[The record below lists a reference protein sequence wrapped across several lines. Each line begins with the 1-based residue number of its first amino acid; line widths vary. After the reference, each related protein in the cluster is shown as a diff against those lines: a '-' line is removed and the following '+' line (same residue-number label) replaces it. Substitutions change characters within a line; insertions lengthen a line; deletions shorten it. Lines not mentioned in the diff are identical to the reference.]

1 MPRARSRGALALCAR
16 VPERAVAQRAHALVA
31 TAAQD
36 DGGVDRDQPVPEV
49 SVTSVR
55 RKLERQ
61 QRKKQGAARSGGQPS
76 KVTEVQLRE
85 LEAILAR
92 AKAGPLGDAEVDKLQ
107 AAMDTLAFL
116 TRELEAK
123 GASIQRLRRM
133 LFGPSTE
140 KTSQVVGSKQG
151 AAARAATEDTSSSAP
166 SDVAQDNASSPVPA
180 ADVTPPLDATPAPDT
195 DAPAADSSATEPKRK
210 GHGRNPAAA
219 YTGASKVSV
228 PHESL
233 HDKETCPECQRGK
246 VYVLP
251 PPAQLV
257 RVRGMAPLLATIY
270 ELERLRC
277 NLCGEVFTAQAP
289 DGVGSEKY
297 DETASS
303 MIALLKYG
311 SGLPWNR
318 LERLQQGFGIPLPA
332 STQWEVVRDAARR
345 YDAVYFELIH
355 QAADGQVIY
364 NDDTTMKVLELED
377 PERRKELDTDGD
389 FEGRTG
395 VFTSGIVSTKDQH
408 QIALFF
414 TGQKHAGEN
423 LADLL
428 AQRNAE
434 LSAPIQMC
442 DGLSRNLPDDFATL
456 LARCNAHA
464 RRKFIDVESAFPDE
478 VRHVLETVAQVYR
491 NDAFTKQR
499 DLSAEER
506 LRYHQT
512 ESAPLLEGLKKWFAE
527 QFEARTI
534 EPNSTLGDAIEYMTK
549 HWDALT
555 LFLRVPGAP
564 LDNNL
569 CERVLKKAILHRKT
583 ALFYKTLNGARVGDL
598 FMSIIHTAELAKI
611 NVFDYLVAL
620 QRHHERVVQDPAAWM
635 PWNYSSAFAQIT
647 EPDPPT

>member
-1 MPRARSRGALALCAR
+1 M
-16 VPERAVAQRAHALVA
+16 
-31 TAAQD
+31 
-36 DGGVDRDQPVPEV
+36 
-49 SVTSVR
+49 TSAR
-55 RKLERQ
+55 RKLERK
-61 QRKKQGAARSGGQPS
+61 QRKQQGAAGSRGQPS
-76 KVTEVQLRE
+76 KVTDIELRE

-92 AKAGPLGDAEVDKLQ
+92 AKAGPLGDAEVDKLR
-107 AAMDTLAFL
+107 AAMGTLAFL

-151 AAARAATEDTSSSAP
+151 GETASKATTDTSPSAP
-166 SDVAQDNASSPVPA
+166 SDASQDEDASGSVPA
-180 ADVTPPLDATPAPDT
+180 ADEAPQDAPPTPDA
-195 DAPAADSSATEPKRK
+195 DAPAPSSSATEPKRK

-219 YTGASKVSV
+219 YTGANRVQV
-228 PHESL
+228 PHEAL
-233 HDKETCPECQRGK
+233 HDKETCPECRRGK
-246 VYVLP
+246 IYLLP

-277 NLCGEVFTAQAP
+277 NACGEVFTAQAP

-318 LERLQQGFGIPLPA
+318 LERLQQGLGIPMPA
-332 STQWEVVRDAARR
+332 STQWEIVRDAARF
-345 YDAVYFELIH
+345 YAAVYSELVH
-355 QAADGQVIY
+355 QAADGQVLY
-364 NDDTTMKVLELED
+364 NDDTSMKVLELED
-377 PERRKELDTDGD
+377 PDRRNELDTDGD

-395 VFTSGIVSTKDQH
+395 VFTSGIVATKEQH

-414 TGQKHAGEN
+414 TGPKHAGEN

-428 AQRNAE
+428 AQRDTE
-434 LSAPIQMC
+434 LSPPIQMC
-442 DGLSRNLPDDFATL
+442 DGLSRNLPDEFVTL

-464 RRKFIDVESAFPDE
+464 RRKFVDVESAFPDE
-478 VRHVLETVAQVYR
+478 VRHVLETLAQVYR
-491 NDAFTKQR
+491 NDAITKQR
-499 DLSAEER
+499 SLSANERLLFHQAQSKPLLDGLQEWFDAQIEER
-506 LRYHQT
+506 
-512 ESAPLLEGLKKWFAE
+512 K
-527 QFEARTI
+527 I
-534 EPNSTLGDAIEYMTK
+534 EPNSSLGDAIEYMTK

-564 LDNNL
+564 LDNNV

-583 ALFYKTLNGARVGDL
+583 AMFYKTIGGARVGDL

-611 NVFDYLVAL
+611 DVFGYLVAL
-620 QRHHERVVQDPAAWM
+620 QRHHERVADDPASWM
-635 PWNYSSAFAQIT
+635 PWNYTRALTQVTGSA
-647 EPDPPT
+647 PPT

>member
-1 MPRARSRGALALCAR
+1 M
-16 VPERAVAQRAHALVA
+16 
-31 TAAQD
+31 
-36 DGGVDRDQPVPEV
+36 
-49 SVTSVR
+49 TSAR

-61 QRKKQGAARSGGQPS
+61 QRKKPGAAGFRGQPS
-76 KVTEVQLRE
+76 KVTEIELRE

-92 AKAGPLGDAEVDKLQ
+92 AKAGPLGDAEVDKLK

-140 KTSQVVGSKQG
+140 KTSQIVGSKQSG
-151 AAARAATEDTSSSAP
+151 AAAPTATADTSPSTP
-166 SDVAQDNASSPVPA
+166 SDVSQDKDPSIPA
-180 ADVTPPLDATPAPDT
+180 ADGETPDATLAPDAN
-195 DAPAADSSATEPKRK
+195 APAEASSDTKPKRK

-219 YTGASKVSV
+219 YTGAEKVSV

-233 HDKETCPECQRGK
+233 HDKEKCPECQRGK
-246 VYVLP
+246 IYVLP

-257 RVRGMAPLLATIY
+257 RVRGMAPLIATIY

-289 DGVGSEKY
+289 EGVGSEKY

-332 STQWEVVRDAARR
+332 STQWEVVRDAALR
-345 YDAVYFELIH
+345 YEALYSELIR
-355 QAADGQVIY
+355 QAADGQVLY

-395 VFTSGIVSTKDQH
+395 VFTSGIVATKAQH

-423 LADLL
+423 LKELL
-428 AQRNAE
+428 AQRDAE

-442 DGLSRNLPDDFATL
+442 DGLSRNLPDEVVTL
-456 LARCNAHA
+456 LARCNAHS
-464 RRKFIDVESAFPDE
+464 RRKFIEVESSFPDE

-491 NDAFTKQR
+491 NDAAAKQQN
-499 DLSAEER
+499 LSADER
-506 LRYHQT
+506 LLFHQA
-512 ESAPLLEGLKKWFAE
+512 ESAPLLEGLRRWFDE
-527 QFEARTI
+527 QFDQRKI
-534 EPNSTLGDAIEYMTK
+534 EPNGTLGSAIEYMTK

-564 LDNNL
+564 LDNNV

-611 NVFDYLVAL
+611 NVFEYLVAL
-620 QRHHERVVQDPAAWM
+620 QRHHEHVAADAAAWM
-635 PWNYSSAFAQIT
+635 PWNYTRALSQIT
-647 EPDPPT
+647 GQPVPPT

>member
-1 MPRARSRGALALCAR
+1 M
-16 VPERAVAQRAHALVA
+16 
-31 TAAQD
+31 
-36 DGGVDRDQPVPEV
+36 
-49 SVTSVR
+49 TSAR
-55 RKLERQ
+55 RKLERR
-61 QRKKQGAARSGGQPS
+61 QRKQGSPGGSRGPRV
-76 KVTEVQLRE
+76 KVSE
-85 LEAILAR
+85 LELTELKAILAR
-92 AKAGPLGDAEVDKLQ
+92 AKAGPLGDAEIDKLA

-116 TRELEAK
+116 TQELEAK

-140 KTSQVVGSKQG
+140 KTSQVVGSKG
-151 AAARAATEDTSSSAP
+151 DASDLTPPADAASSSDSAAAPP
-166 SDVAQDNASSPVPA
+166 SEGASPPAPA
-180 ADVTPPLDATPAPDT
+180 ADSASPA
-195 DAPAADSSATEPKRK
+195 DAPAADSSPSEPKRK

-219 YTGASKVSV
+219 YTGAERVNV

-257 RVRGMAPLLATIY
+257 RVRGMAPLLATVY

-277 NLCGEVFTAQAP
+277 NACGEVFTAQAP

-318 LERLQQGFGIPLPA
+318 LERLQRGFGIPLPA

-345 YDAVYFELIH
+345 YDGVYSELVH

-364 NDDTTMKVLELED
+364 NDDTTMKVLELEH

-395 VFTSGIVSTKDQH
+395 VFTSGIVATKDQH

-423 LADLL
+423 LTDLL

-434 LSAPIQMC
+434 LAAPIQMC

-464 RRKFIDVESAFPDE
+464 RRKFIDVESSFPDE

-491 NDAFTKQR
+491 NDALTKER

-506 LRYHQT
+506 LRFHQA
-512 ESAPLLEGLKKWFAE
+512 ESAPLLEGLKQWFAE
-527 QFEARTI
+527 QFEARTV
-534 EPNSTLGDAIEYMTK
+534 ELNSSLGDAIEYMTK
-549 HWDALT
+549 HWNALT

-611 NVFDYLVAL
+611 DVFGYLVAL
-620 QRHHERVVQDPAAWM
+620 QRHYERVAENPAAWM
-635 PWNYSSAFAQIT
+635 PWNYTRALALIT
-647 EPDPPT
+647 GLDPPK

>member
-1 MPRARSRGALALCAR
+1 
-16 VPERAVAQRAHALVA
+16 
-31 TAAQD
+31 
-36 DGGVDRDQPVPEV
+36 
-49 SVTSVR
+49 VTSAR

-61 QRKKQGAARSGGQPS
+61 QRKKQGAAGSRGQPS
-76 KVTEVQLRE
+76 KVTEIELRE

-92 AKAGPLGDAEVDKLQ
+92 AKAGPLGDAEIDKLK
-107 AAMDTLAFL
+107 AAMGTLAFL

-140 KTSQVVGSKQG
+140 KTSQVVGSKPG
-151 AAARAATEDTSSSAP
+151 GEAAPKATAGTSSSAP
-166 SDVAQDNASSPVPA
+166 SDGSQDEDASGP
-180 ADVTPPLDATPAPDT
+180 
-195 DAPAADSSATEPKRK
+195 APAADEAPQDAAPAPDSDAPAPSSSAAEPKRK

-219 YTGASKVSV
+219 YTGANRVPV

-233 HDKETCPECQRGK
+233 HDKETCPECRRGK
-246 VYVLP
+246 VYLLP

-277 NLCGEVFTAQAP
+277 NACGEVFTAQAP

-318 LERLQQGFGIPLPA
+318 LERLQQGLGIPLPA
-332 STQWEVVRDAARR
+332 STQWEIVRDAARL
-345 YDAVYFELIH
+345 YAAVYSELVH

-364 NDDTTMKVLELED
+364 NDDTSMKVLELED
-377 PERRKELDTDGD
+377 PDRRNELDTDGD

-395 VFTSGIVSTKDQH
+395 VFTSGIVATKDQH

-423 LADLL
+423 LNDLL

-434 LSAPIQMC
+434 LAAPIHMC
-442 DGLSRNLPDDFATL
+442 DGLSRNLPEEFATL

-464 RRKFIDVESAFPDE
+464 RRKFVDVESSFPDE

-491 NDAFTKQR
+491 NDAITKER
-499 DLSAEER
+499 NLSADDR
-506 LRYHQT
+506 LLFHQA

-527 QFEARTI
+527 QFEARAI
-534 EPNSTLGDAIEYMTK
+534 EPNSVLGDAINYMTK

-564 LDNNL
+564 LDNNV

-583 ALFYKTLNGARVGDL
+583 AVFYKTLNGARVGDL
-598 FMSIIHTAELAKI
+598 FMSIIHTAELAKSD
-611 NVFDYLVAL
+611 VFGYLVAL
-620 QRHHERVVQDPAAWM
+620 QRHHQRVAEDPVAWM
-635 PWNYSSAFAQIT
+635 PWNYSSALAQT
-647 EPDPPT
+647 TGPAPPK

>member
-1 MPRARSRGALALCAR
+1 
-16 VPERAVAQRAHALVA
+16 
-31 TAAQD
+31 
-36 DGGVDRDQPVPEV
+36 
-49 SVTSVR
+49 VTSAR
-55 RKLERQ
+55 RKLERR
-61 QRKKQGAARSGGQPS
+61 QRKQGSPGASRAQPS
-76 KVTEVQLRE
+76 RVTELQLRE

-92 AKAGPLGDAEVDKLQ
+92 AKAGPLGDSEVDKLK

-133 LFGPSTE
+133 LFGPTTE
-140 KTSQVVGSKQG
+140 KTSQVVGSKG
-151 AAARAATEDTSSSAP
+151 DASGLIPPADAASSSER
-166 SDVAQDNASSPVPA
+166 PA
-180 ADVTPPLDATPAPDT
+180 APPPDGA
-195 DAPAADSSATEPKRK
+195 APAADSASPAAEGSAAADAPTNSSPSEPKRK
-210 GHGRNPAAA
+210 GHGRNPASA
-219 YTGASKVSV
+219 YTGAERVSV

-257 RVRGMAPLLATIY
+257 RVRGMAPLLATVY

-277 NLCGEVFTAQAP
+277 NACGEVFTAQAP

-345 YDAVYFELIH
+345 YDAVYSELVH

-395 VFTSGIVSTKDQH
+395 VFTSGIVATKDHH

-423 LADLL
+423 LTDLL
-428 AQRNAE
+428 AQRSAE

-442 DGLSRNLPDDFATL
+442 DGLSRNLPDEFATL
-456 LARCNAHA
+456 LARCNTHA
-464 RRKFIDVESAFPDE
+464 RRKFIDVESSFPDE

-491 NDAFTKQR
+491 NDALTKER

-506 LRYHQT
+506 LRFHQAK
-512 ESAPLLEGLKKWFAE
+512 SGPLLEGLKQWFAE
-527 QFEARTI
+527 QFAARTI
-534 EPNSTLGDAIEYMTK
+534 EPNSVLGDAIEYMTK

-555 LFLRVPGAP
+555 LFLRVPGVP

-598 FMSIIHTAELAKI
+598 FMSIIHTAELAKSD
-611 NVFDYLVAL
+611 VFGYLVAL
-620 QRHHERVVQDPAAWM
+620 QRHHERVAEDPAAWM
-635 PWNYSSAFAQIT
+635 PWNYSSALAQIT
-647 EPDPPT
+647 GPDPPK

>member
-1 MPRARSRGALALCAR
+1 M
-16 VPERAVAQRAHALVA
+16 
-31 TAAQD
+31 
-36 DGGVDRDQPVPEV
+36 
-49 SVTSVR
+49 TSAR

-61 QRKKQGAARSGGQPS
+61 QRKKQGIAGSRGKPS
-76 KVTEVQLRE
+76 KVTEIE
-85 LEAILAR
+85 LGELHAILAR
-92 AKAGPLGDAEVDKLQ
+92 AKAGPLADAEVDKLT

-116 TRELEAK
+116 THELEAK

-140 KTSQVVGSKQG
+140 KTSQVVGSKPG
-151 AAARAATEDTSSSAP
+151 SATAPTPPADTSPSAP
-166 SDVAQDNASSPVPA
+166 SGASQNDDASAPVPA
-180 ADVTPPLDATPAPDT
+180 GDVVRPVDATSTPDAKAPT
-195 DAPAADSSATEPKRK
+195 PSSSATEPKRK

-219 YTGASKVSV
+219 YTGADRVPV

-233 HDKETCPECQRGK
+233 HDKQTCPECQRGK
-246 VYVLP
+246 VYLLP

-277 NLCGEVFTAQAP
+277 NACGEVFTAQAP

-318 LERLQQGFGIPLPA
+318 LERLQQGLGIPLPA
-332 STQWEVVRDAARR
+332 STQWQIVRDAARL
-345 YDAVYFELIH
+345 YAAVYSELIR
-355 QAADGQVIY
+355 QAANGQVLY

-377 PERRKELDTDGD
+377 PERRNALDTDGD

-395 VFTSGIVSTKDQH
+395 VFTSGIVATKDQR

-428 AQRNAE
+428 GQRDTE

-442 DGLSRNLPDDFATL
+442 DGLSRNLPDEFVTL
-456 LARCNAHA
+456 LARCNAHS
-464 RRKFIDVESAFPDE
+464 RRKFIEVESAFPDE

-491 NDAFTKQR
+491 NDALAKQR
-499 DLSAEER
+499 GLSADERLLFHQAESKPLLDGLQEWFDAQVEER
-506 LRYHQT
+506 
-512 ESAPLLEGLKKWFAE
+512 K
-527 QFEARTI
+527 I
-534 EPNSTLGDAIEYMTK
+534 EPNSSLGGAIEYMTK

-564 LDNNL
+564 LDNNV

-598 FMSIIHTAELAKI
+598 FMSIIHTAELAKVD
-611 NVFDYLVAL
+611 VFGYLVAL
-620 QRHHERVVQDPAAWM
+620 QRHHERVADDPASWM
-635 PWNYSSAFAQIT
+635 PWNYTRALDQVTGPA
-647 EPDPPT
+647 PPT

>member
-1 MPRARSRGALALCAR
+1 VTSPRRRLERRQRKQGSPDGSRGPR
-16 VPERAVAQRAHALVA
+16 
-31 TAAQD
+31 
-36 DGGVDRDQPVPEV
+36 GKV
-49 SVTSVR
+49 S
-55 RKLERQ
+55 EI
-61 QRKKQGAARSGGQPS
+61 
-76 KVTEVQLRE
+76 E
-85 LEAILAR
+85 LSELKAILAR
-92 AKAGPLGDAEVDKLQ
+92 AKAGPLGDAEINKLE

-116 TRELEAK
+116 TQELEAK

-140 KTSQVVGSKQG
+140 KTSQVVGSKG
-151 AAARAATEDTSSSAP
+151 DALGSTPPTDAASSAESAAAPPNDGAWPPAPVADSAP
-166 SDVAQDNASSPVPA
+166 PA
-180 ADVTPPLDATPAPDT
+180 DATASG
-195 DAPAADSSATEPKRK
+195 APAAADAPIDSSLSEPKRK

-219 YTGASKVSV
+219 YTGAERVKV

-233 HDKETCPECQRGK
+233 HDKEACPACQRGK
-246 VYVLP
+246 VYALP

-257 RVRGMAPLLATIY
+257 RVRGMAPLLATVY

-277 NLCGEVFTAQAP
+277 NACGEVFTAQAP

-318 LERLQQGFGIPLPA
+318 LERLQQGLGIPLPA

-345 YDAVYFELIH
+345 YDAAYFELIH

-377 PERRKELDTDGD
+377 AERRKELDTDGD

-395 VFTSGIVSTKDQH
+395 VFTSGIVATRDQH

-423 LADLL
+423 LTDLL
-428 AQRNAE
+428 AQRDAE

-442 DGLSRNLPDDFATL
+442 DGLARNLPTEFATL
-456 LARCNAHA
+456 LARCTAHV
-464 RRKFIDVESAFPDE
+464 RRKFIDVETSFPDE
-478 VRHVLETVAQVYR
+478 VRHVLETVAQVYC
-491 NDAFTKQR
+491 NDALTKQR
-499 DLSAEER
+499 NLSAEER
-506 LRYHQT
+506 LRFHQAK
-512 ESAPLLEGLKKWFAE
+512 SGPLLEGLKRWFSE

-534 EPNSTLGDAIEYMTK
+534 EPNSTLGDAIAHMTK

-611 NVFDYLVAL
+611 DVFGYLVAL
-620 QRHHERVVQDPAAWM
+620 QRHHETVAQNPAAWM
-635 PWNYSSAFAQIT
+635 PWNYSSALAQIT
-647 EPDPPT
+647 ALDPST

>member
-1 MPRARSRGALALCAR
+1 MSSKRRFGRRQKEPGRPPRATVGIS
-16 VPERAVAQRAHALVA
+16 PI
-31 TAAQD
+31 
-36 DGGVDRDQPVPEV
+36 
-49 SVTSVR
+49 
-55 RKLERQ
+55 
-61 QRKKQGAARSGGQPS
+61 
-76 KVTEVQLRE
+76 E
-85 LEAILAR
+85 LSELKAILAH
-92 AKAGPLGDAEVDKLQ
+92 AKAGPLGESELGKLE
-107 AAMDTLAFL
+107 AAVDTLAFL

-123 GASIQRLRRM
+123 GASIARLRRM

-140 KTSQVVGSKQG
+140 KTSQVVGTTNG
-151 AAARAATEDTSSSAP
+151 ASGAQRAANAPPTSASGDTTREESTSSSAP
-166 SDVAQDNASSPVPA
+166 AAGGAPSPNTPA
-180 ADVTPPLDATPAPDT
+180 ANTDTPK
-195 DAPAADSSATEPKRK
+195 ADSSTTEPKSK
-210 GHGRNPAAA
+210 GHGRNPASA
-219 YTGASKVSV
+219 YTGAERVGV
-228 PHESL
+228 HHESL
-233 HDKETCPECQRGK
+233 CDKTACPACQRGK

-318 LERLQQGFGIPLPA
+318 LERLQQGFGIPMPA

-345 YDAVYFELIH
+345 YADVYAELIR
-355 QAADGQVIY
+355 QAADSQVLY
-364 NDDTTMKVLELED
+364 NDDTAMKVLELD
-377 PERRKELDTDGD
+377 DAERRKELDTDGD

-395 VFTSGIVSTKDQH
+395 TFTSGIVATKDQH

-423 LADLL
+423 LRDLL
-428 AQRNAE
+428 AQRDTE
-434 LSAPIQMC
+434 LRPPIQMC
-442 DGLSRNLPDDFATL
+442 DGLSRNLPEEFATIL
-456 LARCNAHA
+456 SRCNAHN
-464 RRKFIDVESAFPDE
+464 RRNFIDVESAFPDE
-478 VRHVLETVAQVYR
+478 VRRVLETLAQVYR
-491 NDAFTKQR
+491 NDATAKNLS
-499 DLSAEER
+499 LSADER
-506 LRYHQT
+506 LSFHQQN
-512 ESAPLLEGLKKWFAE
+512 SKPLLNELAAWFKELLE
-527 QFEARTI
+527 QRMI
-534 EPNSTLGDAIEYMTK
+534 EPNSSLGGAIAYMTK

-611 NVFDYLVAL
+611 DVFGYLVAL
-620 QRHHERVVQDPAAWM
+620 QRHHERVAEDPVAWM
-635 PWNYSSAFAQIT
+635 PWNYSSTLAQLT
-647 EPDPPT
+647 ASNPPT

>member
-1 MPRARSRGALALCAR
+1 M
-16 VPERAVAQRAHALVA
+16 
-31 TAAQD
+31 
-36 DGGVDRDQPVPEV
+36 
-49 SVTSVR
+49 TSAR

-61 QRKKQGAARSGGQPS
+61 QRKKQGGSRGQPS
-76 KVTEVQLRE
+76 KVTELELRE

-92 AKAGPLGDAEVDKLQ
+92 AKAGPLGDAEIDKLK
-107 AAMDTLAFL
+107 AAMGTLAFL

-151 AAARAATEDTSSSAP
+151 GETAPRASADTSSSAP
-166 SDVAQDNASSPVPA
+166 SDVSHDEKASQ
-180 ADVTPPLDATPAPDT
+180 DATPTPDADASAPS
-195 DAPAADSSATEPKRK
+195 SSATEPKRK

-219 YTGASKVSV
+219 YTGANRVPV

-233 HDKETCPECQRGK
+233 HDKETCPECRRGK
-246 VYVLP
+246 VYLLP

-277 NLCGEVFTAQAP
+277 NACGEVFTAQAP
-289 DGVGSEKY
+289 EGVGSEKY

-318 LERLQQGFGIPLPA
+318 LERLQQGLGIPLPA
-332 STQWEVVRDAARR
+332 STQWEIVRDAARL
-345 YDAVYFELIH
+345 YAAVYAELVH
-355 QAADGQVIY
+355 QAADGQVLY
-364 NDDTTMKVLELED
+364 NDDTSMKVLELED
-377 PERRKELDTDGD
+377 PDRRNELDTDGD

-395 VFTSGIVSTKDQH
+395 VFTSGIVATKDQH

-428 AQRNAE
+428 AQRDIE

-442 DGLSRNLPDDFATL
+442 DGLSRNLPDEFSTL
-456 LARCNAHA
+456 LARCVAHA
-464 RRKFIDVESAFPDE
+464 RRKFVDVESVFPDE

-499 DLSAEER
+499 NLSADDR
-506 LRYHQT
+506 LLFHQA
-512 ESAPLLEGLKKWFAE
+512 ESAPLLEGLKKWFTE

-534 EPNSTLGDAIEYMTK
+534 EPNSVLGDAINYMTK

-564 LDNNL
+564 LDNNV
-569 CERVLKKAILHRKT
+569 CERVLKKAILHRKA

-598 FMSIIHTAELAKI
+598 FMSIIHTAELAKSD
-611 NVFDYLVAL
+611 VFGYLVAL
-620 QRHHERVVQDPAAWM
+620 QRHHERVAEDPAAWM
-635 PWNYSSAFAQIT
+635 PWNYSSALAQIIG
-647 EPDPPT
+647 PAPPK

>member
-1 MPRARSRGALALCAR
+1 MSSSRR
-16 VPERAVAQRAHALVA
+16 Q
-31 TAAQD
+31 
-36 DGGVDRDQPVPEV
+36 
-49 SVTSVR
+49 
-55 RKLERQ
+55 LERRQ
-61 QRKKQGAARSGGQPS
+61 KKQGKPRRAPVGVSQI
-76 KVTEVQLRE
+76 E
-85 LEAILAR
+85 LSELKAILAR
-92 AKAGPLGDAEVDKLQ
+92 AMTGPLVDIEVDKLRG
-107 AAMDTLAFL
+107 AVDTLVFL

-140 KTSQVVGSKQG
+140 KTSHLVGSKGQASGGTPSASAASSSEPAATPPKDG
-151 AAARAATEDTSSSAP
+151 AA
-166 SDVAQDNASSPVPA
+166 SP
-180 ADVTPPLDATPAPDT
+180 T
-195 DAPAADSSATEPKRK
+195 PAADSAPTAAPPAQASTAGDAPTDSSPSEPKRK
-210 GHGRNPAAA
+210 GHGRNPASA
-219 YTGASKVSV
+219 YTGAERVSV

-233 HDKETCPECQRGK
+233 HDKETCPQCRRGK

-277 NLCGEVFTAQAP
+277 NACGEVFTAQSP

-345 YDAVYFELIH
+345 YDAVYAELIQ

-377 PERRKELDTDGD
+377 PVRREELDTDGD

-395 VFTSGIVSTKDQH
+395 VFTSGIVATKDQH

-423 LADLL
+423 LTVLL

-434 LSAPIQMC
+434 LAAPIQMC
-442 DGLSRNLPDDFATL
+442 DGLSRNLPEEFATL

-464 RRKFIDVESAFPDE
+464 RRRFIDVESSFPDE
-478 VRHVLETVAQVYR
+478 VRQVLEAVAQVYR
-491 NDAFTKQR
+491 NDAITKER
-499 DLSAEER
+499 NLSADER
-506 LRYHQT
+506 LLFHQAA
-512 ESAPLLEGLKKWFAE
+512 SAPVLDGLKKWFAE

-534 EPNSTLGDAIEYMTK
+534 EPNSVLGDAIEYMTK

-564 LDNNL
+564 LDNSL

-611 NVFDYLVAL
+611 DVFGYLVAL
-620 QRHHERVVQDPAAWM
+620 QRHHERVADDPAAWM
-635 PWNYSSAFAQIT
+635 PWNYSSALAQIT
-647 EPDPPT
+647 GPAPPT

>member
-1 MPRARSRGALALCAR
+1 M
-16 VPERAVAQRAHALVA
+16 AQHAHALFA
-31 TAAQD
+31 TAAKHD
-36 DGGVDRDQPVPEV
+36 SRVDREPPEPEV
-49 SVTSVR
+49 SVTSAR
-55 RKLERQ
+55 RKLER
-61 QRKKQGAARSGGQPS
+61 RKQGVAGSRGQPS
-76 KVTEVQLRE
+76 KVTEIELRE
-85 LEAILAR
+85 LQAILAR
-92 AKAGPLGDAEVDKLQ
+92 AKAGPLGDAEFDKLK

-140 KTSQVVGSKQG
+140 KTSQVVGSKP
-151 AAARAATEDTSSSAP
+151 ADATAPAATEGTSPSAP
-166 SDVAQDNASSPVPA
+166 SDAAPDEVASPTPGADAAPSDSSPSP
-180 ADVTPPLDATPAPDT
+180 DA
-195 DAPAADSSATEPKRK
+195 DAPAEPSSTDAEPKRK

-219 YTGASKVSV
+219 YTGAQKVSV

-233 HDKETCPECQRGK
+233 HDKEKCPECQRGK
-246 VYVLP
+246 VYLLP

-277 NLCGEVFTAQAP
+277 NACGEVFTAQAP

-332 STQWEVVRDAARR
+332 STQWEIVRDAARL
-345 YDAVYFELIH
+345 YAAVYSELVH
-355 QAADGQVIY
+355 QAANGQVLY
-364 NDDTTMKVLELED
+364 NDDTTMKVLELDD

-395 VFTSGIVSTKDQH
+395 VFTSGIVATKDQH

-428 AQRNAE
+428 AQRDAE

-442 DGLSRNLPDDFATL
+442 DGLSRNLPDDFVTL
-456 LARCNAHA
+456 LARCNAHS
-464 RRKFIDVESAFPDE
+464 RRKFIDVENAFPDE
-478 VRHVLETVAQVYR
+478 VRHVLETFAQVYH
-491 NDAFTKQR
+491 NNALAKQR
-499 DLSAEER
+499 CLSADDRLLFHQAESKPLLDGLRKWFDAQVEER
-506 LRYHQT
+506 
-512 ESAPLLEGLKKWFAE
+512 K
-527 QFEARTI
+527 I
-534 EPNSTLGDAIEYMTK
+534 ELNSSLGGAIEYMIK

-564 LDNNL
+564 LDNNV
-569 CERVLKKAILHRKT
+569 CERGLKKAILHRKT
-583 ALFYKTLNGARVGDL
+583 ALFYRTLNGARVGDL
-598 FMSIIHTAELAKI
+598 FMSIIHTAELAKVD
-611 NVFDYLVAL
+611 VFGYLVAL
-620 QRHHERVVQDPAAWM
+620 QRHHARVADDPAAWM
-635 PWNYSSAFAQIT
+635 PWNYTRALTQIT
-647 EPDPPT
+647 SPAPTT

>member
-1 MPRARSRGALALCAR
+1 M
-16 VPERAVAQRAHALVA
+16 
-31 TAAQD
+31 
-36 DGGVDRDQPVPEV
+36 
-49 SVTSVR
+49 TSLR
-55 RKLERQ
+55 RKIERQ
-61 QRKKQGAARSGGQPS
+61 QRKQQSQGGSRSGAPS
-76 KVTEVQLRE
+76 RVTDIELRE

-92 AKAGPLGDAEVDKLQ
+92 AKAGPLADAEVDKLK
-107 AAMDTLAFL
+107 AAMDTLGFL

-140 KTSQVVGSKQG
+140 KTSQVVGSKG
-151 AAARAATEDTSSSAP
+151 AASSPTPPA
-166 SDVAQDNASSPVPA
+166 NASSSESTAAPSTDGASSPSPIAASAPPIDAPA
-180 ADVTPPLDATPAPDT
+180 SGAPTTT
-195 DAPAADSSATEPKRK
+195 DAPESPSPNEPKRK
-210 GHGRNPAAA
+210 GHGRNPASA
-219 YTGASKVSV
+219 YTGAERESV

-233 HDKETCPECQRGK
+233 HDKETCPQCQRGK

-257 RVRGMAPLLATIY
+257 RVRGMAPLRATIY

-277 NLCGEVFTAQAP
+277 NACGEVFTAQAP

-345 YDAVYFELIH
+345 YDAVYSELIR
-355 QAADGQVIY
+355 QAANGQVLY
-364 NDDTTMKVLELED
+364 NDDTTMKVLELD
-377 PERRKELDTDGD
+377 DSERRKELDTDGD

-395 VFTSGIVSTKDQH
+395 VFTSGIVATKEQH

-423 LADLL
+423 LGDLL
-428 AQRNAE
+428 AQRDAE
-434 LSAPIQMC
+434 LSPPIQMC
-442 DGLSRNLPDDFATL
+442 DGLARNLPEEFVTL
-456 LARCNAHA
+456 LARCNAHN
-464 RRKFIDVESAFPDE
+464 RRNFIDVEASFPDE

-491 NDAFTKQR
+491 NDASTKQHAL
-499 DLSAEER
+499 DADER
-506 LRYHQT
+506 LRFHQAH
-512 ESAPLLEGLKKWFAE
+512 SKPLLDDLARWFKE
-527 QFEARTI
+527 QLEQRKI
-534 EPNSTLGDAIEYMTK
+534 EPNSGLGDAIEYMTE
-549 HWDALT
+549 HWDGLT

-583 ALFYKTLNGARVGDL
+583 ALFYKTLNGARVGDV
-598 FMSIIHTAELAKI
+598 FMSIIHTAELAKSD
-611 NVFDYLVAL
+611 VFGYLVAL
-620 QRHHERVVQDPAAWM
+620 QRHHERVAEDPAAWM
-635 PWNYSSAFAQIT
+635 PWSYTTALAQIT
-647 EPDPPT
+647 GLDPPL